1 VRLETIVK
9 KLTEVLR
16 KYPKNETLMK
26 RTLQLLTLS
35 ALFLLFAL
43 PPMQAQVQAIP
54 QVANSQEFIP
64 YIQEEDLGNGL
75 VKLKIGTEQG
85 KFEWSTGEKTPS
97 IVVDGKRGGEYG
109 LTYVTPQGHLWKSNL
124 RLASSNN
131 NLRSGFTECAGSGA
145 SYPGQVCAG
154 QQVKLNA
161 TASFSGAQY
170 SWSTGESTS
179 EIWVTPTNNATY
191 SVTIT
196 GSNPTCT
203 SVHTLGPIQ
212 VLSSSNISITNIAA
226 VSNHWDCTP
235 GNMNVEVYISNYN
248 LQSNHEYS
256 LNGGPWSNSLTFGPL
271 GRGDMTARA
280 RLKNNSTCPPVELIK
295 YVDEFQG
302 FEGGTFI
309 YENLGDC
316 QLNNVS
322 VSYGKESGFGGGG
335 MEFRIDNR
343 PWQIL
348 STFTG
353 LGSGTYTYY
362 ARQSGGGCAFST
374 TFTVTETQGPA
385 LSGASVENQ
394 QDCITGN
401 AQITAQINNVG
412 SNQLEYQLNG
422 GAWQSSPVFSNLSS
436 GTYTLAIRSTGG
448 SCAASSNTFTQTIN
462 EVYVPVI
469 NQIAVLNDNDCTTG
483 NIQLTA
489 TLANPVAGIQYRR
502 NGGAWQSSPTFS
514 GLSSGNHTIEAT
526 LPGASGGCIAS
537 LSRNVMEF
545 QTVSLTALTKLNDLD
560 CTTGNA
566 IIEAVHNGGTLGGI
580 EFRLN
585 SGPWQ
590 SSNRFTGLSNGTYTV
605 ATRISGAGGCTLAGN
620 SLQTT
625 ITERSGNVV
634 ISSVTK
640 PGETDCFVGNSRV
653 AVFLAT
659 PVPGVYYR
667 LKVPNKLWQTSNDV
681 SVGGS
686 GTYVIQASTINTPGS
701 CIAEIT
707 VEVNEVAG
715 AVTALNLTGHTDCQ
729 MNNVTITA
737 VHTDTPNSGIQFR
750 LKKNNDAFGPWQNS
764 PEFRNQGN
772 GTYVVESKTSNNC
785 TGSRT
790 ITVDEGPAV
799 VPQITGLAM
808 IGDDT
813 DCVNGNADFRLITN
827 ESNFYHEYRVNGG
840 TWRNPISNPFNAP
853 YYYNFSRDSITAE
866 LRYQYGDSNTSWTC
880 IVRTRLLVNEHVPLE
895 ITSVSTA
902 LVDDCLR
909 NNAQATVNV
918 KNSFGTVRYNRN
930 GGTFRIGNP
939 IFTNLSSGEHTFIAL
954 DDRLCRDTMVVN
966 FTEPALLKITTT
978 TKANE
983 TDCIPNNATIT
994 VSTSG
999 ARGGLSYRA
1008 GTGPWFGSNP
1018 ISGLGTG
1025 TYKVMAQD
1033 ATGCKDS
1040 VNVSISE
1047 KAMPAVTKVQDSVEI
1062 CAGASTSLSIDG
1074 GGTYNWSNSLGST
1087 ATVSV
1092 SPSATITY
1100 TVTVTHASSGCT
1112 VLATRKVIVRSLPVF
1127 NVNTPSACANQIGF
1141 LNVGTSESLTYSWGG
1156 TAFTTNG
1163 SIYLI
1168 AGAST
1173 TLVAK
1178 NQWGCTSPALTVG
1191 VGIIPTGGQILG
1203 PDEVCPGVPFTL
1215 TLRPSGGPDFS
1226 QTYTITAP
1234 QVIPLAGFSNG
1245 CPFNASKV
1253 IGIKPLPTLQIQAPD
1268 SLCTGTSTIATA
1280 STSLGV
1286 SYLWSTGSTSPT
1298 LPIYAG
1304 ETMSLTVTAPNGCT
1318 ATDSHTI
1325 HSLPIPAPAISAS
1338 GPLNCAGDS
1347 VTLSASGL
1355 LPGTSYQWS
1364 NGASTASIRV
1374 APEVPTAYILSATRS
1389 GCVGIS
1395 NVLTLTPPTA
1405 LSISDTLVQPTCYG
1419 TATGR
1424 IGISVAGGT
1433 LPYVY
1438 VWSNGAST
1446 ASINSLRA
1454 GTYSVTVTDGK
1465 GCSLVES
1472 FLLGEPA
1479 KMQVLLSKAGDEDC
1493 QAGNVQLKARS
1504 QHARGPI
1511 QLSLNNAAF
1520 DTISNWTV
1528 GNGFYRVQ
1536 ARDSLGCVAWDSID
1550 IREQPVSIQSIT
1562 LLNANDCTLGNL
1574 AIKILASGD
1583 FQPFNYAVNEDSFG
1597 TSNVLTLPKNQEIVK
1612 VKVRDNKTCEAVQDF
1627 LVPGIDSV
1635 IIESKDISDC
1645 SQADGTIQISFPVGS
1660 QDSLAFSI
1668 DGGLNWQNGTGL
1680 FLGLTPGLYRPA
1692 VKILSRNCVLFADTV
1707 RISAPGC
1714 LPLAGFTKDK
1724 IIITQADQRII
1735 LPWRVFTTAWGQV
1748 DTAFSLMVTRIGDG
1762 VPHFVA
1768 PRSDVSPAGEL
1779 RSTTLGV
1786 PKWYA
1791 RTFAGGD
1798 SLELFLQESAEEFL
1812 EPGEYVFQLSGNKV
1826 KIAPGK
1832 GRLTVYVDFDNR
1844 VLETPISTCLTKE
1857 ITLTAQD
1864 GECWYWEGITPGNTK
1879 TVVIKNH
1886 VPGTIYKVYYL
1897 KGLKQYIQIF
1907 NIDDKTQIPVS
1918 ILGPTELC
1926 PSEITKLSAKVQ
1938 PSAAGDW
1945 TFKWQDGST
1954 TADFTIS
1961 PTQTTTYTLTVKQLS
1976 TGCEYQVTHTVNLK
1990 PQKTEYSLLSNGG
2003 NSICPGKSVRLFLG
2017 PVWPNGTTF
2026 KWSTPGSGT
2035 IQTEPVITAD
2045 KVGTYRVTVTFASTG
2060 CSRVY
2065 SLDILD
2071 GSSPCEIKKYF
2082 QNNGFLAI
2090 PIKIIKP
2097 VVQSPELRGGACPAN
2112 SCSNS
2117 STGICVSDLAK
2128 YQIEL
2133 KGRVIG
2139 NLEQLQN
2146 TLLNGFRDKW
2156 GYDNAKSQ
2164 ITKNELFCCE
2174 NFIPIHESSLANSKL
2189 GYWIHLWEN
2198 SNCETGGDVLF
2209 IKAKTPN
2216 GSYSSADLAFLQE
2229 SLKYFDKRQDSQ
2241 GENYLAWVQDLM
2253 LDNHSEPK
2261 QIKVF
2266 TDKYEPKREVPL
2278 QLICNDGFK
2287 QLETPVISASGQLLM
2302 LPARSIWRFDRNP
2315 EVAKIAMN
2323 GILTGFTTFASNSL
2337 EILGIYHGR
2346 YHTKTLD
2353 HLGYFDQGVDVR
2365 KTFLQTAVE
2374 FNTPVLESDGQ
2385 IGVYHGS
2392 HLDLSK
2398 GRECN
2403 ESFIIF
2409 ETRLRPKG
2417 ALYGGTYS
2425 SGVKIRPTGAF
2436 VKSLVDVA
2444 ENQSFERK
2452 QQHAYSIC
2460 PESIGSAA
2468 NKVAQLGPNAAYD
2481 QLQQLPALIH
2491 PDGLRIMLKVQIPL
2505 GGTEWF
2511 LIEVAERGKADFCEG
2526 AYRIYRWYCQ
2536 IAAWREVKSDDLRA
2550 FQIDCYTIKA
2560 LFDFSQAARRLH
2572 EGLQIT
2578 SFIPV
2583 VGDIASLINGMIYL
2597 AEGDLGRGTEE
2608 LFFGII
2614 GLGGELGALAGIGPL
2629 RFADEAADGA
2639 ATIRGFARSTP
2650 CKDIPGF
2657 NSSTPESG
2665 PCLKVD
2671 EILGQKRTKELIDAL
2686 KRDGYDFDGAPLDL
2700 AKFIHGTRLGDE
2712 FYDWLKTAN
2721 LSDFAKLWKKASV
2734 ELRFDQRLM
2743 DDLLED
2749 IIKNPGLM
2757 GLFTSGAKS
2766 ERMLQAWKYFKL
2778 GGNRV
2783 ERLELDQLTR
2793 LADDL
2798 DHPKWGKEIRDWLEA
2813 DPSEISIWIEVRK
2826 DPHYH
2831 WDLVKENPSAA
2842 WLKWSQGIFFK
2853 EVTALGRKF
2862 EGVAETAMRARSA
2875 NPHYLQIQQELGKNL
2890 DEYDLYT
2897 QVQLTVS
2904 GDDYLVADQ
2913 IFIKWRKEVKTV
2925 NGVEVEVEVVDDVIV
2940 LEVKLKSGT
2949 DLTTNQKAGLNST
2962 TQLTVRSVRRDPIS
2976 PRLVGGPG
2984 IPLVKN
2990 TELSV
2995 NPTFY
3000 KVYDGDNG
3008 DVIVGVQKLK

>member
-1 VRLETIVK
+1 
-9 KLTEVLR
+9 
-16 KYPKNETLMK
+16 MK

-43 PPMQAQVQAIP
+43 PPMQAQVQAVP
-54 QVANSQEFIP
+54 QVAKNQEFIP
-64 YIQEEDLGNGL
+64 YIQQEDLGNGL

-85 KFEWSTGEKTPS
+85 QFEWSTGEKTPS
-97 IVVDGKRGGEYG
+97 IVVDGKRGGEYF
-109 LTYVTPQGHLWKSNL
+109 LLYTPVLQSQTWKSVLFIPGQNT
-124 RLASSNN
+124 
-131 NLRSGFTECAGSGA
+131 NLRSATSWCDGAGYTQTHTSICQ
-145 SYPGQVCAG
+145 GQT
-154 QQVKLNA
+154 A
-161 TASFSGAQY
+161 TLTARTDVAGAQY
-170 SWSTGESTS
+170 TWSTGETTASISVSPSSSTS
-179 EIWVTPTNNATY
+179 Y
-191 SVTIT
+191 GVTIT
-196 GSNPTCT
+196 GPNNSCSANY
-203 SVHTLGPIQ
+203 SIPIQ
-212 VLSSSNISITNIAA
+212 VLSSSNISITNIVAA
-226 VSNHWDCTP
+226 SNHLDCTP
-235 GNMNVEVYISNYN
+235 GNMNVEVFISNYS

-256 LNGGPWSNSLTFGPL
+256 LNGGPWGNSLTFGPL

-280 RLKNNSTCPPVELIK
+280 RLKNNACPPVEFIK

-302 FEGGTFI
+302 FEGGTFV

-335 MEFRIDNR
+335 LEFRIDNR

-362 ARQSGGGCAFST
+362 ARQSGGSCAFST

-385 LSGASVENQ
+385 LSGALVENQ

-401 AQITAQINNVG
+401 AKITAQINNAG

-422 GAWQSSPVFSNLSS
+422 GTWQSSPVFSNLSS
-436 GTYTLAIRSTGG
+436 GTYTMAIRSTGS
-448 SCAASSNTFTQTIN
+448 SCAASTNTFTQTIN
-462 EVYVPVI
+462 EAYVPVI
-469 NQIAVLNDNDCTTG
+469 SQIAVQNDNDCTTG

-514 GLSSGNHTIEAT
+514 GLSSGNHTIEAGI
-526 LPGASGGCIAS
+526 PGASGGCTAS

-545 QTVSLTALTKLNDLD
+545 QSVSLTALTKLNDLD

-590 SSNRFTGLSNGTYTV
+590 SSNRFTGLGNGTYTV
-605 ATRISGAGGCTLAGN
+605 ATRISGAGGCTVAGN
-620 SLQTT
+620 SLQTA

-653 AVFLAT
+653 AVYLAT
-659 PVPGVYYR
+659 PVVGVYYK
-667 LKVPNKLWQTSNDV
+667 LKGPNPLWQISNDV

-707 VEVNEVAG
+707 VVINEVAG

-737 VHTDTPNSGIQFR
+737 VHTGTPNSGIQFR
-750 LKKNNDAFGPWQNS
+750 LKKNDGVFGPWQNS

-785 TGSRT
+785 TGSQT
-790 ITVDEGPAV
+790 VTVDEGPEV

-808 IGDDT
+808 NGDHT
-813 DCVNGNADFRLITN
+813 DCVNGNADFRLVTN
-827 ESNFYHEYRVNGG
+827 ESTHDHQFRVNGG
-840 TWRNPISNPFNAP
+840 TWRNPITDPYNAP
-853 YYYNFSRDSITAE
+853 YYYNFSRDSITVE
-866 LRYQYGDSNTSWTC
+866 LRYTYSSNNVSRTC
-880 IVRTRLLVNEHVPLE
+880 ITSSRWLVDEHAPLD
-895 ITSVSTA
+895 ITSIQLA
-902 LVDDCLR
+902 RHDDCLL
-909 NNAQATVNV
+909 NNAQVTVQL
-918 KNSFGTVRYNRN
+918 KNNFGSTRYRRN
-930 GGTFRIGNP
+930 NGSYVIGNP
-939 IFTNLSSGEHTFIAL
+939 TFVNLGSGLHLFEAL
-954 DDRLCRDTMVVN
+954 DARSCKDTMSIRI
-966 FTEPALLKITTT
+966 TEPAQLKITTT

-983 TDCIPNNATIT
+983 TDCIPNNATVT
-994 VSTSG
+994 VSTTG

-1047 KAMPAVTKVQDSVEI
+1047 RAMPTVTKVQDSVVI

-1074 GGTYNWSNSLGST
+1074 GGTYLWSNGLGT
-1087 ATVSV
+1087 AATVSV
-1092 SPSATITY
+1092 SPSATTSY

-1112 VLATRKVIVRSLPVF
+1112 VLATRKVVVRPLPSF
-1127 NVNTPSACANQIGF
+1127 SVNPASACANQTGL

-1215 TLRPSGGPDFS
+1215 ILRPNGGPDFS
-1226 QTYTITAP
+1226 QTYAITAP
-1234 QVIPLAGFSNG
+1234 QVIPLGGFSNG
-1245 CPFNASKV
+1245 CPFNASKA

-1280 STSLGV
+1280 STSPGV
-1286 SYLWSTGSTSPT
+1286 SYLWATGSTSPT
-1298 LPIYAG
+1298 LPMYAG
-1304 ETMSLTVTAPNGCT
+1304 ETMSLTVTAPNGCKASDT
-1318 ATDSHTI
+1318 HTI
-1325 HSLPIPAPAISAS
+1325 HSLPIPAPVISAS

-1374 APEVPTAYILSATRS
+1374 APVPTAYILTATRS

-1405 LSISDTLVQPTCYG
+1405 LSISDTLVQPICYG
-1419 TATGR
+1419 TATGH

-1433 LPYVY
+1433 LPYLY

-1446 ASINSLRA
+1446 TSISNLRA
-1454 GTYSVTVTDGK
+1454 GTYSLTVTDGK

-1479 KMQVLLSKAGDEDC
+1479 KVQVLLSKTGDEDC

-1511 QLSLNNAAF
+1511 QLSLNNAPF
-1520 DTISNWTV
+1520 DTISNWMV
-1528 GNGFYRVQ
+1528 GNGFFKVQ
-1536 ARDSLGCVAWDSID
+1536 LRDSLGCVAWDSID
-1550 IREQPVSIQSIT
+1550 VREQPVSIQSIT
-1562 LLNANDCTLGNL
+1562 LLNVNDCTLGNL

-1583 FQPFNYAVNEDSFG
+1583 FQHFTYAVNEDSFG
-1597 TSNVLTLPKNQEIVK
+1597 TSNVLKLPKNQEIVK
-1612 VKVRDNKTCEAVQDF
+1612 VKVRDNKTCEAVQDY

-1635 IIESKDISDC
+1635 IVESKDISDC
-1645 SQADGTIQISFPVGS
+1645 SQADGTIQISFPAGS

-1748 DTAFSLMVTRIGDG
+1748 DTAFSLIVTRIGDG

-1779 RSTTLGV
+1779 RSTTLRV

-1826 KIAPGK
+1826 NIAPGK
-1832 GRLTVYVDFDNR
+1832 GRLTVYADFDNR

-2026 KWSTPGSGT
+2026 KWTTPGSGT

-2198 SNCETGGDVLF
+2198 SNCETGGDVLY

-2229 SLKYFDKRQDSQ
+2229 GLKYFDKRQDSQ

-2337 EILGIYHGR
+2337 EILGIYGGR
-2346 YHTKTLD
+2346 YHTMTLD

-2425 SGVKIRPTGAF
+2425 SGVKIRPSGAF
-2436 VKSLVDVA
+2436 VKSMADVA

-2452 QQHAYSIC
+2452 QQQAYSIC

-2536 IAAWREVKSDDLRA
+2536 IAAWREVKSNDLRA

-2614 GLGGELGALAGIGPL
+2614 GLGGELGALAGIGAL

-2798 DHPKWGKEIRDWLEA
+2798 DHPTWGKEIRDWLEA

-2842 WLKWSQGIFFK
+2842 WLKWSHGEFFK
-2853 EVTALGRKF
+2853 NSTALGRKF
-2862 EGVAETAMRARSA
+2862 EGVAEAAMKARSA
-2875 NPHYLQIQQELGKNL
+2875 NAHYLKIQQQLGINL

-2897 QVQLTVS
+2897 QVQLTIS
-2904 GDDYLVADQ
+2904 GDKYFVADQ
-2913 IFIKWRKEVKTV
+2913 VFIKWKKEG
-2925 NGVEVEVEVVDDVIV
+2925 GVDVVDDVVV

-2949 DLTTNQKAGLNST
+2949 DLTTNQNLGLNST
-2962 TQLTVRSVRRDPIS
+2962 SQLTVRSASKS
-2976 PRLVGGPG
+2976 PESSRLVGEQGKT
-2984 IPLVKN
+2984 LDKN
-2990 TELSV
+2990 TKLSA
-2995 NPTFY
+2995 NPKFY
-3000 KVYDGDNG
+3000 KVYDGQNG
-3008 DVIVGVQKLK
+3008 DAIVDVKNLRE